1 MLKLL
6 PFTFFSYF
14 YQLFFKDLRN
24 SILIFFLFFLGL
36 SLNNAQIFTWKN
48 PNIPKDSAST
58 KNDSI
63 LAIKK
68 DSILA
73 FRFGQDIFAKDT
85 MDFVKTQNRII
96 VDEAVLAKND
106 TKRFLGELNSKGSII
121 RGITFGNNQGQSV
134 QSSMDL
140 QISGRLSKDVTVL
153 ASISDHNLPIQ
164 ADGYTQT
171 LEEFDKIYMQLNI
184 KDKSILRAGHLDL
197 VDSKNYFAKYQR
209 RSMGLQFQTQFGTDN
224 KTFVDISAGVARSE
238 FHRIRFQG
246 IEGNQGPYRLTGK
259 NGEQFITL
267 ISGSE
272 QVFIDGILM
281 KRGEN
286 QDYIINYNTGEVT
299 FTSFRPIF
307 QQNFITISFN
317 YANRN
322 YSRYLFTGK
331 LEHQREKFR
340 VGLNWFME
348 NDNKNAPLALNL
360 SKEDEQILAD
370 AGNDA
375 NLMYAPSG
383 VVAEY
388 DVNKILYSLVPG
400 PNGNYYQ
407 FSTDATQ
414 TLYQVSFTYFGANLG
429 DYKLSQT
436 TNNGRVFEY
445 VGPNLGD
452 YRAVRKLPSPQKSQV
467 YTVNSEYLL
476 KDGKIGADVSLS
488 NYDINLFSSK
498 DSDQN
503 LGYAARIFGNKTFT
517 KNSWKGTPSFEYQY
531 IDRQFHILDR
541 INDVEFSRDFNLT
554 QEFNGLTQNRFIF
567 SFQNKWNNKSTLN
580 YRVNYLDERDSYK
593 GIKNDL
599 DFGWIKGKFNTKGN
613 FSYLNTNAL
622 LQDTKFIRGGAG
634 TEYTGKKGSWAVGGS
649 MEHNEKK
656 YNDTDLM
663 DVTSFSWKELFVQKK
678 IGDSARTKLLSKI
691 YVRDNDSVRDNRLQN
706 MNRIL
711 GFMAESQII
720 KTEKTTLNALL
731 HYRKFFYKNDDVDVN
746 QNKDFVV
753 GNILYNQQLFKNGM
767 RLQAFYELGNGQE
780 AQREFQ
786 YIKVTDG
793 QGVYKWTDYNGDGV
807 QQLDEFEIAEYSDL
821 AQYIRIYTNSVRYI
835 PSNKNKLQLALFVNP
850 SVIFSSE
857 NKFLKRWN
865 FNISLNSQNS
875 FYKKDKVL
883 VLNPFEKG
891 ENQILKNQNI
901 LMSAQFN
908 PTEKSG
914 WNGNYRFIQ
923 NDNLINANFSNE
935 ERNQTSH
942 FVNIGYWFNK
952 EFRIDWEN
960 SVHDLQNSSQLFATR
975 DYRLNNF
982 ETKPKATYKFTDAIQ
997 AEFSSAYREKQ
1008 RKDGEELLKAFDIT
1022 GTIQW
1027 ERKKT
1032 SIRGNFSFINN
1043 DFTGNSFSIVGNQML
1058 DGLKPGKNQVWS
1070 VFIQQAINSFLQLNL
1085 NYEGRN
1091 SGERTIHIG
1100 SMQVK
1105 ASF

>member
-1 MLKLL
+1 MRNI
-6 PFTFFSYF
+6 FI
-14 YQLFFKDLRN
+14 LFVV
-24 SILIFFLFFLGL
+24 FLFGIFSG
-36 SLNNAQIFTWKN
+36 NAQVFSWKN
-48 PNIPKDSAST
+48 PNVPEDS
-58 KNDSI
+58 
-63 LAIKK
+63 IKK

-73 FRFGQDIFAKDT
+73 AKLEQDIFVKDT
-85 MDFVKTQNRII
+85 LDFIRTHNRIV

-106 TKRFLGELNSKGSII
+106 KKRFLGELNSKGSII

-140 QISGRLSKDVTVL
+140 QISGRLSKDVTIL

-197 VDSKNYFAKYQR
+197 VESKNYFAKYQR
-209 RSMGLQFQTQFGTDN
+209 RSMGIQFQTEFGKDN

-246 IEGNQGPYRLTGK
+246 VEGNQGPYRLTGK

-286 QDYIINYNTGEVT
+286 QDYVINYNTGEVT

-307 QQNFITISFN
+307 QQNFITISYN

-331 LEHQREKFR
+331 LEHQREKFKI
-340 VGLNWFME
+340 GLNWFME
-348 NDNKNAPLALNL
+348 NDNKNAPLALSL
-360 SKEDEQILAD
+360 SKEDEQILAN
-370 AGNDA
+370 AGNDP

-383 VVAEY
+383 VVTEY
-388 DVNKILYSLVPG
+388 DVNKILYRLNPAGNFYELSAD
-400 PNGNYYQ
+400 PNE
-407 FSTDATQ
+407 
-414 TLYQVSFTYFGANLG
+414 TLYQVSFTYFGANQG
-429 DYKLSQT
+429 DYKTAQT

-445 VGPNLGD
+445 VGPNAGD

-467 YTVNSEYLL
+467 FSLNSEYLL
-476 KDGKIGADVSLS
+476 EDGKIGADISLS
-488 NYDINLFSSK
+488 NYDVNLFSSK

-503 LGYAARIFGNKTFT
+503 TGYAYRVFGNKTFT
-517 KNSWKGTPSFEYQY
+517 KSSWKGTPSFEYQY
-531 IDRQFHILDR
+531 IDKQFHILDR

-554 QEFNGLTQNRFIF
+554 QEFNKKTQNRFIF
-567 SFQNKWNNKSTLN
+567 SFLNKWNNKSTLN
-580 YRVNYLDERDSYK
+580 YRINYLNEKDSYK

-599 DFGWIKGKFNTKGN
+599 DFGWITGRFFTKGN
-613 FSYLNTNAL
+613 LSYLSTNAT
-622 LQDTKFIRGGAG
+622 LQDTKFVRGGIS
-634 TEYTGKKGSWAVGGS
+634 TEFTGKKGSWAIGGS

-656 YNDTDLM
+656 YNDTQLM
-663 DVTSFSWKELFVQKK
+663 DVTSFSWKEIFVQKK
-678 IGDSARTKLLSKI
+678 IGDSTRTKLLAKV
-691 YVRDNDSVRDNRLQN
+691 YMRDNDSVRDNRLQN
-706 MNRIL
+706 MNKIL
-711 GFMAESQII
+711 GVMAESQII
-720 KTEKTTLNALL
+720 KTERTTLNALI
-731 HYRKFFYKNDDVDVN
+731 HYRKFFYSGIEGDVTRN
-746 QNKDFVV
+746 NDFVV
-753 GNILYNQQLFKNGM
+753 GNILYNQQLFRNGM

-793 QGVYKWTDYNGDGV
+793 QGVYKWTDYNGDGI

-821 AQYIRIYTNSVRYI
+821 AQYIRVYTNSVRYI

-850 SVIFSSE
+850 AIVFNSE
-857 NKFLKRWN
+857 NAFLKRWN

-883 VLNPFEKG
+883 VLNPFEK
-891 ENQILKNQNI
+891 NSDQILKNQNI
-901 LMSAQFN
+901 LTSVQFN
-908 PTEKSG
+908 PTDKSG
-914 WNGNYRFIQ
+914 WNGNYRFIT

-935 ERNQTSH
+935 EREQTSH
-942 FVNIGYWFNK
+942 FLNIGYWFNK

-960 SVHDLQNSSQLFATR
+960 SVHDIKNSSQLFATR

-982 ETKPKATYKFTDAIQ
+982 ETKPKATYKFTDALQ
-997 AEFSSAYREKQ
+997 AELSSAYRQKK
-1008 RKDGEELLKAFDIT
+1008 RIDGEELLKAFDVT
-1022 GTIQW
+1022 GTVQW
-1027 ERKKT
+1027 EFRKT

-1043 DFTGNSFSIVGNQML
+1043 NFNGNNFSIVGNQML

-1070 VFIQQAINSFLQLNL
+1070 VFIQQALNSFIQLNL

>member
-1 MLKLL
+1 VLVIVGL
-6 PFTFFSYF
+6 FTS
-14 YQLFFKDLRN
+14 
-24 SILIFFLFFLGL
+24 
-36 SLNNAQIFTWKN
+36 NAQIFTWKN
-48 PNIPKDSAST
+48 PNLPQDSIKSDSALAAKT
-58 KNDSI
+58 DSI
-63 LAIKK
+63 
-68 DSILA
+68 
-73 FRFGQDIFAKDT
+73 IFTRLSRDLFTKDT
-85 MDFVKTQNRII
+85 MDFVKTKNRII
-96 VDEAVLAKND
+96 IDESVLAKND
-106 TKRFLGELNSKGSII
+106 KQRFLGELNSKGSII

-140 QISGRLSKDVTVL
+140 QISGKLSKDVTIL

-171 LEEFDKIYMQLNI
+171 LDEFDKIYMQLNI

-197 VDSKNYFAKYQR
+197 VDTKSYFSKYQR
-209 RSMGLQFQTQFGTDN
+209 RSMGIQFQTEIGTDN
-224 KTFVDISAGVARSE
+224 KTYTDISMGVARSE

-246 IEGNQGPYRLTGK
+246 VEGNQGPYRLTGK

-286 QDYIINYNTGEVT
+286 QDYVINYNTGEVT

-307 QQNFITISFN
+307 QQNFITISYN
-317 YANRN
+317 YTNRN

-331 LEHQREKFR
+331 VEHKREKMKI
-340 VGLNWFME
+340 GLNWFME

-360 SKEDEQILAD
+360 SKEDEKILAD
-370 AGNDA
+370 AGNNP
-375 NLMYAPSG
+375 NLMYAPSA
-383 VVAEY
+383 VETAY
-388 DVNKILYSLVPG
+388 DVNKILYRLVQNA
-400 PNGNYYQ
+400 NGNYYQ
-407 FSTDATQ
+407 FSTDASQ
-414 TLYQVSFTYFGANLG
+414 LLYTLSFTYFGANLG
-429 DYKLSQT
+429 DYKVTQT

-445 VGPNLGD
+445 VGQNMGE
-452 YRAVRKLPSPQKSQV
+452 YRAVRKLPAPEKSQV
-467 YTVNSEYLL
+467 YTVNSEFLL
-476 KDGKIGADVSLS
+476 KNGKIGADFSLS

-498 DSDQN
+498 DSDKN
-503 LGYAARIFGNKTFT
+503 IGYAGRVFGNKTFSK
-517 KNSWKGTPSFEYQY
+517 KNWKGTPSFEYQY
-531 IDRQFHILDR
+531 IDKQFRILDR
-541 INDVEFSRDFNLT
+541 INDVEFSRDFNLA
-554 QEFNGLTQNRFIF
+554 QEFSNKTQNRFIF
-567 SFQNKWNNKSTLN
+567 SFLNRWNNKSVLN
-580 YRVNYLDERDSYK
+580 YRVNYLNERDSYK

-599 DFGWIKGKFNTKGN
+599 DFGWINKKNFTKGN
-613 FSYLNTNAL
+613 FSYLNTNAT
-622 LQDTKFIRGGAG
+622 LQDTKFIRGGVS
-634 TEYTGKKGSWAVGGS
+634 TEFTGKKGSWTAGGS
-649 MEHNEKK
+649 MEHNEK
-656 YNDTDLM
+656 YFNNTQLL
-663 DVTSFSWKELFVQKK
+663 DVTSFSWREVFIQKK
-678 IGDSARTKLLSKI
+678 IGDSARTRLLTKA
-691 YVRDNDSVRDNRLQN
+691 YLRDNDSVRDNSLQN

-711 GFMAESQII
+711 GFMAESQLI
-720 KTEKTTLNALL
+720 KNDKTTLTALL
-731 HYRKFFYKNDDVDVN
+731 HYRKFFYQSDLADMSRNN
-746 QNKDFVV
+746 DFVV
-753 GNILYNQQLFKNGM
+753 GNILYNQQLFRNGA

-821 AQYIRIYTNSVRYI
+821 AQYIRIYTNSVRYLA
-835 PSNKNKLQLALFVNP
+835 SNKNKIQLALFVNP
-850 SVIFSSE
+850 SIVFNSE

-875 FYKKDKVL
+875 YLKRDKVL
-883 VLNPFEKG
+883 VINPFEKN
-891 ENQILKNQNI
+891 EDQILKNQNI
-901 LMSAQFN
+901 LTSLQFN

-914 WNGNYRFIQ
+914 WNGNYRFIS
-923 NDNLINANFSNE
+923 NDNLLNANFSNE
-935 ERNQTSH
+935 ERQQRSH
-942 FVNIGYWFNK
+942 FVNLGYWFNK

-960 SVHDLQNSSQLFATR
+960 SVHELKNSSQLFSTR
-975 DYRLNNF
+975 DYILNNF
-982 ETKPKATYKFTDAIQ
+982 ETKPKATYKFTDSVQ

-1008 RKDGEELLKAFDIT
+1008 RTDGEELLKAFDIT
-1022 GTIQW
+1022 GTVQW

-1032 SIRGNFSFINN
+1032 SIRANFSFINN

-1070 VFIQQAINSFLQLNL
+1070 VFVQQSLNSFLQLNL

>member
-1 MLKLL
+1 M
-6 PFTFFSYF
+6 
-14 YQLFFKDLRN
+14 
-24 SILIFFLFFLGL
+24 GL
-36 SLNNAQIFTWKN
+36 SSYNAQIFTWKN
-48 PNIPKDSAST
+48 PNILQDS
-58 KNDSI
+58 
-63 LAIKK
+63 IKK
-68 DSILA
+68 DSIIAL
-73 FRFGQDIFAKDT
+73 RLERDLFAKDT
-85 MDFVKTQNRII
+85 MDFVKTSNRII
-96 VDEAVLAKND
+96 VDEAVLAKNNS
-106 TKRFLGELNSKGSII
+106 KRFLGELNSKGSII

-171 LEEFDKIYMQLNI
+171 LEEFDRIYMQLNI
-184 KDKSILRAGHLDL
+184 KEKSILRAGHLDL
-197 VDSKNYFAKYQR
+197 AETKNYFSKYQR

-286 QDYIINYNTGEVT
+286 QDYVINYNTGEVT

-340 VGLNWFME
+340 IGLNWFME

-360 SKEDEQILAD
+360 SKEDEQILAN
-370 AGNDA
+370 AGNDP

-388 DVNKILYSLVPG
+388 NVNKILYSLVQNPSG
-400 PNGNYYQ
+400 SYYQ
-407 FSTDATQ
+407 FSTDPAQ

-429 DYKLSQT
+429 DYRLKQT

-445 VGPNLGD
+445 VGPNMGD
-452 YRAVRKLPSPQKSQV
+452 YRAVRKLPSPQKAQV

-488 NYDINLFSSK
+488 NYDLNLFSSK

-503 LGYAARIFGNKTFT
+503 IGYAARIFGNKTFT

-531 IDRQFHILDR
+531 IDKQFHILDR
-541 INDVEFSRDFNLT
+541 INDVEFSRDFNLAK
-554 QEFNGLTQNRFIF
+554 EFNNITQNRFIF
-567 SFQNKWNNKSTLN
+567 SFLNKWNNKSVLN

-599 DFGWIKGKFNTKGN
+599 DFGWIKGKFTTKGN
-613 FSYLNTNAL
+613 FSYLDTKAT
-622 LQDTKFIRGGAG
+622 LQNTKFIRSGAG
-634 TEYTGKKGSWAVGGS
+634 TEFTGEKGSWALGGS

-656 YNDTDLM
+656 FNDSQLM

-678 IGDSARTKLLSKI
+678 VGDSVRTKLLAKM

-731 HYRKFFYKNDDVDVN
+731 HYRKFFYKNDDVDLN

-821 AQYIRIYTNSVRYI
+821 AQYIRVYTNSVRYI

-850 SVIFSSE
+850 SVVFSSE

-865 FNISLNSQNS
+865 FNVSLNSQNS

-883 VLNPFEKG
+883 VLNPFETG
-891 ENQILKNQNI
+891 ENLILKNQNI

-908 PTEKSG
+908 PTDQSG
-914 WNGNYRFIQ
+914 WNGNYRFIS
-923 NDNLINANFSNE
+923 NDNLLNANFSNE

-942 FVNIGYWFNK
+942 FVNLGYWFNK

-960 SVHDLQNSSQLFATR
+960 SIHDIQNSSQLFATR

-982 ETKPKATYKFTDAIQ
+982 ETKPKATYRFTDAIQ
-997 AEFSSAYREKQ
+997 AEFSSAYREKK
-1008 RKDGEELLKAFDIT
+1008 RMDGEEMLKAFDIT

-1043 DFTGNSFSIVGNQML
+1043 DFTGNNFTIVGNQML

-1070 VFIQQAINSFLQLNL
+1070 VFVQQAINSFLQLNL

-1091 SGERTIHIG
+1091 SGDRTIHIG

>member
-1 MLKLL
+1 LRNFILL
-6 PFTFFSYF
+6 FVFFS
-14 YQLFFKDLRN
+14 LG
-24 SILIFFLFFLGL
+24 IFSG
-36 SLNNAQIFTWKN
+36 NAQVFSWKN
-48 PNIPKDSAST
+48 PNVPEDSI
-58 KNDSI
+58 KRDSI
-63 LAIKK
+63 LAAR
-68 DSILA
+68 LE
-73 FRFGQDIFAKDT
+73 QDIFAKDT
-85 MDFVKTQNRII
+85 LDFIRTNNKI
-96 VDEAVLAKND
+96 VIDEAVLAKND
-106 TKRFLGELNSKGSII
+106 KKRFLGELNSKGSII

-140 QISGRLSKDVTVL
+140 QISGRLSKDVTIL

-171 LEEFDKIYMQLNI
+171 LEEFDKIYIQLNI

-197 VDSKNYFAKYQR
+197 VEAKNYFAKYQR
-209 RSMGLQFQTQFGTDN
+209 RSMGIQFQTELGKEN
-224 KTFVDISAGVARSE
+224 KTFIDVSAGVARSE
-238 FHRIRFQG
+238 FHRVRFQG
-246 IEGNQGPYRLTGK
+246 VEGNQGPYRLTGK

-307 QQNFITISFN
+307 QQNFITISYN

-331 LEHQREKFR
+331 LEHQREKFK

-348 NDNKNAPLALNL
+348 NDNKNAPLSLNL

-370 AGNDA
+370 AGNDP

-383 VVAEY
+383 VLTEY
-388 DVNKILYSLVPG
+388 DVNKILYRK
-400 PNGNYYQ
+400 NAAGNYE
-407 FSTDATQ
+407 FSTDQ
-414 TLYQVSFTYFGANLG
+414 NEPLYQVSFTYFGVNQG
-429 DYKLSQT
+429 DYKTAQT

-445 VGPNLGD
+445 VGPNAGD

-467 YTVNSEYLL
+467 FSLNSEYLL
-476 KDGKIGADVSLS
+476 NEGKIGADISLS
-488 NYDINLFSSK
+488 NYDVNLFSSK

-503 LGYAARIFGNKTFT
+503 IGYAYRIFGNKSFT
-517 KNSWKGTPSFEYQY
+517 KNNWKGTPSFEYQY

-541 INDVEFSRDFNLT
+541 INDVEFSRDFNLA
-554 QEFNGLTQNRFIF
+554 QEFNKKTQNRFIF
-567 SFQNKWNNKSTLN
+567 SFLNKWNNKSTLN
-580 YRVNYLDERDSYK
+580 YRINYLNEQDSYK

-599 DFGWIKGKFNTKGN
+599 DFGWISGKFFTKGTL
-613 FSYLNTNAL
+613 SYLSTNAT
-622 LQDTKFIRGGAG
+622 LQDTKFIRGGVS
-634 TEYTGKKGSWAVGGS
+634 TEYTGKKGSWTIGGS

-656 YNDTDLM
+656 YNDSQLM

-678 IGDSARTKLLSKI
+678 IGDSTRTKLLAKV
-691 YVRDNDSVRDNRLQN
+691 YMRDNDSVRDNRLQN
-706 MNRIL
+706 MNNIL
-711 GFMAESQII
+711 GVMAESQII
-720 KTEKTTLNALL
+720 KNERTSLNVLI
-731 HYRKFFYKNDDVDVN
+731 HYRKFFYQNVDPNVTTRN
-746 QNKDFVV
+746 NDFVV
-753 GNILYNQQLFKNGM
+753 GNILYNQQLFRNGM

-793 QGVYKWTDYNGDGV
+793 QGIYKWTDYNGDGI

-821 AQYIRIYTNSVRYI
+821 AKYIRVYTNSVRYI

-850 SVIFSSE
+850 AIVFNSE

-865 FNISLNSQNS
+865 FNVSLNSQNS

-883 VLNPFEKG
+883 VLNPFEK
-891 ENQILKNQNI
+891 NSDQILKNQNI
-901 LMSAQFN
+901 LASVQFN
-908 PTEKSG
+908 PTDKSG
-914 WNGNYRFIQ
+914 WNGNYRFIT

-935 ERNQTSH
+935 ERQQTSQ

-952 EFRIDWEN
+952 EFRVDWEN
-960 SVHDLQNSSQLFATR
+960 SVHDIKNSSQQFTTR

-997 AEFSSAYREKQ
+997 AELSSAYRQKK
-1008 RKDGEELLKAFDIT
+1008 RLDGEELLKAFDVT

-1043 DFTGNSFSIVGNQML
+1043 NFNGNNFSIVGNQML

-1070 VFIQQAINSFLQLNL
+1070 VFIQQAINSFIQLNL

-1091 SGERTIHIG
+1091 SGDRTIHIG

>member
-1 MLKLL
+1 MRNI
-6 PFTFFSYF
+6 FI
-14 YQLFFKDLRN
+14 LFVV
-24 SILIFFLFFLGL
+24 FLFGIFSG
-36 SLNNAQIFTWKN
+36 NAQVFSWKN
-48 PNIPKDSAST
+48 PNVPEDS
-58 KNDSI
+58 
-63 LAIKK
+63 IKK

-73 FRFGQDIFAKDT
+73 TKLEQDIFVKDT
-85 MDFVKTQNRII
+85 LDFIRTHNRIV

-106 TKRFLGELNSKGSII
+106 KKRFLGELNSKGSII

-140 QISGRLSKDVTVL
+140 QISGRLSKDVTIL

-197 VDSKNYFAKYQR
+197 VESKNYFAKYQR
-209 RSMGLQFQTQFGTDN
+209 RSMGIQFQTEFGKDN

-246 IEGNQGPYRLTGK
+246 VEGNQGPYRLTGK

-286 QDYIINYNTGEVT
+286 QDYVINYNTGEVT

-307 QQNFITISFN
+307 QQNFITISYN

-331 LEHQREKFR
+331 LEHQREKFK

-348 NDNKNAPLALNL
+348 NDNKNAPLALSL
-360 SKEDEQILAD
+360 SKEDEQILAN
-370 AGNDA
+370 AGNDP

-383 VVAEY
+383 VVTEY
-388 DVNKILYSLVPG
+388 DVNKILYRLNPAGNFYELSAD
-400 PNGNYYQ
+400 PNE
-407 FSTDATQ
+407 
-414 TLYQVSFTYFGANLG
+414 TLYQVSFTYFGANQG
-429 DYKLSQT
+429 DYKTAQT

-445 VGPNLGD
+445 VGPNAGD

-467 YTVNSEYLL
+467 FSLNSEYLL
-476 KDGKIGADVSLS
+476 EDGKIGADISLS
-488 NYDINLFSSK
+488 NYDVNLFSSK

-503 LGYAARIFGNKTFT
+503 TGYAYRVFGNKTFT
-517 KNSWKGTPSFEYQY
+517 KSSWKGTPSFEYQY
-531 IDRQFHILDR
+531 IDKQFHILDR

-554 QEFNGLTQNRFIF
+554 QEFNKKTQNRFIF
-567 SFQNKWNNKSTLN
+567 SFLNKWNNKSTLN
-580 YRVNYLDERDSYK
+580 YRINYLNEKDSYK

-599 DFGWIKGKFNTKGN
+599 DFGWITGRFFTKGN
-613 FSYLNTNAL
+613 LSYLSTNAT
-622 LQDTKFIRGGAG
+622 LQDTKFVRGGIS
-634 TEYTGKKGSWAVGGS
+634 TEFTGKKGSWAIGGS

-656 YNDTDLM
+656 YNDTQLM
-663 DVTSFSWKELFVQKK
+663 DVTSFSWKEIFVQKK
-678 IGDSARTKLLSKI
+678 IGDSTRTKLLAKV
-691 YVRDNDSVRDNRLQN
+691 YMRDNDSVRDNRLQN
-706 MNRIL
+706 MNKIL
-711 GFMAESQII
+711 GVMAESQII
-720 KTEKTTLNALL
+720 KTERTTLNALI
-731 HYRKFFYKNDDVDVN
+731 HYRKFFYSGIEGDATRNN
-746 QNKDFVV
+746 DFVV
-753 GNILYNQQLFKNGM
+753 GNILYNQQLFRNGM

-793 QGVYKWTDYNGDGV
+793 QGVYKWTDYNGDGI

-821 AQYIRIYTNSVRYI
+821 AQYIRVYTNSVRYI

-850 SVIFSSE
+850 AIVFNSE
-857 NKFLKRWN
+857 NTFLKRWN

-883 VLNPFEKG
+883 VLNPFEK
-891 ENQILKNQNI
+891 NSDQILKNQNI
-901 LMSAQFN
+901 LTSVQFN
-908 PTEKSG
+908 PTDKSG
-914 WNGNYRFIQ
+914 WNGNYRFIT

-935 ERNQTSH
+935 EREQTSH
-942 FVNIGYWFNK
+942 FLNIGYWFNK

-960 SVHDLQNSSQLFATR
+960 SVHDIKNSSQLFATR

-982 ETKPKATYKFTDAIQ
+982 ETKPKATYKFTDALQ
-997 AEFSSAYREKQ
+997 AELSSAYRQKK
-1008 RKDGEELLKAFDIT
+1008 RIDGEELLKAFDVT
-1022 GTIQW
+1022 GTVQW
-1027 ERKKT
+1027 EFRKT

-1043 DFTGNSFSIVGNQML
+1043 NFNGNNFSIVGNQML

-1070 VFIQQAINSFLQLNL
+1070 VFIQQALNSFIQLNL